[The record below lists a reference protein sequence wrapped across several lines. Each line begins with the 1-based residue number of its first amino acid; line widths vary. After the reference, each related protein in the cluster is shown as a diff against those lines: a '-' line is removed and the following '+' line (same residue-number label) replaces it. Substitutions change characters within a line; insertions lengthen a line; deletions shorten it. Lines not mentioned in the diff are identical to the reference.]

1 MLSQFRT
8 LFSAATSADGDH
20 ANTTKSG
27 TELNS
32 TETLKKSEEMNPTNA
47 KEIENVNKTETKASQ
62 SDALNSLVRLSQFN
76 VSFLL
81 VI

>member
-1 MLSQFRT
+1 
-8 LFSAATSADGDH
+8 
-20 ANTTKSG
+20 
-27 TELNS
+27 
-32 TETLKKSEEMNPTNA
+32 MNPTNA